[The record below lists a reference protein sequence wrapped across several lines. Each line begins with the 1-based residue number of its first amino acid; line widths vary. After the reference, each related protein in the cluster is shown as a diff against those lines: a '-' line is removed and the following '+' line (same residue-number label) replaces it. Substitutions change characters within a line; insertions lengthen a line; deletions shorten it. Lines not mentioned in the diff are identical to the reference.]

1 MSMFKSK
8 FEFAC
13 EVFGY
18 NNAITMNNK
27 IIDNYFED
35 WKNTQLSLNQ
45 YKKLL
50 RTRG

>member
-1 MSMFKSK
+1 MSAFKSK

-13 EVFGY
+13 EIFGY
-18 NNAITMNNK
+18 NNAINMNSG

-35 WKNTQLSLNQ
+35 WKYTKLSLKQ

-50 RTRG
+50 QTRG